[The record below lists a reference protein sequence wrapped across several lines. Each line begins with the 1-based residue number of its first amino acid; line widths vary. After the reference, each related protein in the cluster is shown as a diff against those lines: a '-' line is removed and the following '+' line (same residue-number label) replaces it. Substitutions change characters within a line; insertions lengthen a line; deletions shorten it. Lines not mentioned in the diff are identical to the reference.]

1 MIPNNRSKEK
11 PIIQATGLTKYYGE
25 HLAVDDITFSV
36 RQGEILGLLGPNGAG
51 KSTTIR
57 MITGYLRP
65 TGGKITVAGNDILEE
80 PLVTKQS
87 IGYLPESAPVYP
99 EMLAY
104 EYLRYVARI
113 RNVPGEQISD
123 EIRRVA
129 GLCGLNP
136 VMHQAFT
143 ELSRGYRQ
151 RVGLAHAIIGDP
163 EILILDE
170 PTSGLDPN
178 QIVEIRSFIK
188 DIGKEKTVIFSS
200 HILSEVEAICD
211 RIVIIHQGKIA
222 ADSSPAA
229 LKRSMRGNMVLVVTL
244 VNARFPDVQAG
255 LAALSGGSNVERVTD
270 QGSASDGA
278 LTVRI
283 VCNEESRREVYR
295 RIRSAD
301 WIIMELRV
309 EQNSMEDAFREF
321 TGHSRVKGKINGR

>member
-1 MIPNNRSKEK
+1 MGTITRSKEK

-25 HLAVDDITFSV
+25 HLAVDDITFAV

-80 PLVTKQS
+80 PLVTKKS
-87 IGYLPESAPVYP
+87 IGYLPESAPIYP

-104 EYLRYVARI
+104 EYLLYVARI
-113 RNVPGEQISD
+113 RHVPEEQISD

-129 GLCGLNP
+129 HLCGLNP

-188 DIGKEKTVIFSS
+188 DIGREKTVIFSS

-211 RIVIIHQGKIA
+211 RIVIINQGKIA
-222 ADSSPAA
+222 ADSSPAE
-229 LKRSMRGNMVLVVTL
+229 LKRSMRGNAVLVVTL
-244 VNARFPDVQAG
+244 ENARFPDVQAG
-255 LAALSGGSNVERVTD
+255 LAAVSGVSNVERLTD
-270 QGSASDGA
+270 RGSASDGS
-278 LTVRI
+278 LTLRI

-295 RIRSAD
+295 RISSAD

-309 EQNSMEDAFREF
+309 EQNSMEDAFRDL

>member
-1 MIPNNRSKEK
+1 MTAMTRSKGK
-11 PIIQATGLTKYYGE
+11 SIIQAKGLTKYYGA
-25 HLAVDDITFSV
+25 HLAVDDISFSV
-36 RQGEILGLLGPNGAG
+36 QQGEILGLLGPNGAG

-65 TGGKITVAGNDILEE
+65 SAGTITVVGNDILEE
-80 PLVTKQS
+80 PLITKEL
-87 IGYLPESAPVYP
+87 IGYLPESAPIYP

-104 EYLRYVARI
+104 EYLTYVARI
-113 RNVPGEQISD
+113 RNIPESEILG

-136 VMHQAFT
+136 VMHQAFN

-188 DIGKEKTVIFSS
+188 DIGRKKTVIFSS

-211 RIVIIHQGKIA
+211 RILIIHQGQIA
-222 ADSSPAA
+222 ADSTPAA
-229 LKRSMRGNMVLVVTL
+229 LKRSMRGTMVLVVTL
-244 VNARFPDVQAG
+244 ENARFPDVQGG
-255 LAALSGGSNVERVTD
+255 LLALGGVSNVERVTD
-270 QGSASDGA
+270 RGSASDGS

-283 VCNEESRREVYR
+283 VCNEESRRDVYR

-301 WIIMELRV
+301 WIIMELQV

-321 TGHSRVKGKINGR
+321 TGHSRVKGKIDGR

>member
-104 EYLRYVARI
+104 EYLLFDARI
-113 RNVPGEQISD
+113 RNFPGEQFSY
-123 EIRRVA
+123 EFRRVA

-143 ELSRGYRQ
+143 ELSRG
-151 RVGLAHAIIGDP
+151 
-163 EILILDE
+163 
-170 PTSGLDPN
+170 
-178 QIVEIRSFIK
+178 
-188 DIGKEKTVIFSS
+188 
-200 HILSEVEAICD
+200 
-211 RIVIIHQGKIA
+211 
-222 ADSSPAA
+222 
-229 LKRSMRGNMVLVVTL
+229 
-244 VNARFPDVQAG
+244 
-255 LAALSGGSNVERVTD
+255 
-270 QGSASDGA
+270 
-278 LTVRI
+278 
-283 VCNEESRREVYR
+283 
-295 RIRSAD
+295 
-301 WIIMELRV
+301 
-309 EQNSMEDAFREF
+309 
-321 TGHSRVKGKINGR
+321 